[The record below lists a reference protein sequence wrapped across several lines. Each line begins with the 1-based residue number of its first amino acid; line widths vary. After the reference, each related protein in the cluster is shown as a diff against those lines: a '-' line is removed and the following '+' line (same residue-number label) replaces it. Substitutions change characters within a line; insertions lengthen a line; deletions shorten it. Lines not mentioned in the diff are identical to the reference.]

1 MFFLTRPLFTD
12 QNEMSSMFVK
22 LNSICTLVI
31 ASVMV
36 LGISGFQ
43 VQAEDSSSKDEKRES
58 QQRYV
63 IIHADDAG
71 MSHSVNMGTIAG
83 LESGVVSSA
92 SIMVP
97 CAWFT
102 EFAKYARENPQHDYG
117 IHLTL
122 TSEWNYYR
130 WGPVTSR
137 DKVPS
142 LVDEDGYLWDNS
154 RLVAENVKADEVEI
168 ELRAQIDRARQFG
181 VPLSHLDTHMGSLF
195 SRPDLVEVYVK
206 IGLEYDLPV
215 LFMKKIPAA
224 IGKEYPGLATGTD
237 KLIKALE
244 KKNLPLLDSVIQFY
258 GGKTHEQRKMNYMN
272 ALRDMGPGVN
282 ELIIHCGYDN
292 EELRAITNSASR
304 RNGDRIIFSSA
315 ETAAFL
321 KSNNIK
327 LLNWKQFREM
337 QCGKK

>member
-1 MFFLTRPLFTD
+1 MRINLNVICSLTITLMMILGM
-12 QNEMSSMFVK
+12 QN
-22 LNSICTLVI
+22 C
-31 ASVMV
+31 
-36 LGISGFQ
+36 Q
-43 VQAEDSSSKDEKRES
+43 VQAENSSKKEKKTEP
-58 QQRYV
+58 QPRYV

-71 MSHSVNMGTIAG
+71 MSHSVNMATIAG
-83 LESGVVSSA
+83 LESEVVTSA

-102 EFAKYARENPQHDYG
+102 EFAKYAKENPQHDYG

-122 TSEWNYYR
+122 TSEWNFYR
-130 WGPVTSR
+130 WGPVTSK

-154 RLVAENVKADEVEI
+154 RLVAENVKAEEVEI
-168 ELRAQIDRARQFG
+168 ELRAQIDRAKQFG

-195 SRPDLVEVYVK
+195 SRPDLVKVYVK
-206 IGLEYDLPV
+206 LGIEYDLPV
-215 LFMKKIPAA
+215 LFMKNIPAA
-224 IGKEYPGLATGTD
+224 IGKEYPGLAAGTD
-237 KLIKALE
+237 DLVKLLK
-244 KKNLPLLDSVIQFY
+244 KKNLPLLDSVLQFY

-292 EELRAITNSASR
+292 EELRAITNSAAR

-327 LLNWKQFREM
+327 LLNWNQFREM
-337 QCGKK
+337 QCNKK

>member
-1 MFFLTRPLFTD
+1 MRINLNVICSLTIAAMMALGM
-12 QNEMSSMFVK
+12 QN
-22 LNSICTLVI
+22 
-31 ASVMV
+31 
-36 LGISGFQ
+36 GQ
-43 VQAEDSSSKDEKRES
+43 VQAENSPQKEKKTEP
-58 QQRYV
+58 QPRYV

-71 MSHSVNMGTIAG
+71 MSHSVNMATIAG
-83 LESGVVSSA
+83 LESGVVTSA

-102 EFAKYARENPQHDYG
+102 EFAKYAKENPQHDYG

-122 TSEWNYYR
+122 TSEWNFYR
-130 WGPVTSR
+130 WGPVTSK

-154 RLVAENVKADEVEI
+154 RLVAENVKAEEVEI
-168 ELRAQIDRARQFG
+168 ELRAQIDRAKQFG

-195 SRPDLVEVYVK
+195 SRPDLVKVYVK
-206 IGLEYDLPV
+206 LGLEYDLPV
-215 LFMKKIPAA
+215 LFMKNIPAA
-224 IGKEYPGLATGTD
+224 IGKEYPGLAAGTEELAELL
-237 KLIKALE
+237 K
-244 KKNLPLLDSVIQFY
+244 KKNLPLLDSVLQFY

-292 EELRAITNSASR
+292 EELRAITNSAAR

-327 LLNWKQFREM
+327 LLSWKQFRKM
-337 QCGKK
+337 QCDKKK

>member
-1 MFFLTRPLFTD
+1 MMALGM
-12 QNEMSSMFVK
+12 QN
-22 LNSICTLVI
+22 
-31 ASVMV
+31 
-36 LGISGFQ
+36 GQ
-43 VQAEDSSSKDEKRES
+43 VQAENSPKKEKKTEP
-58 QQRYV
+58 QPRYV

-71 MSHSVNMGTIAG
+71 MSHSVNMATIAG
-83 LESGVVSSA
+83 LESEVVTSA

-102 EFAKYARENPQHDYG
+102 EFAKYAKENPQHDYG

-122 TSEWNYYR
+122 TSEWNFYR

-154 RLVAENVKADEVEI
+154 RLVAENVKAEEVEI
-168 ELRAQIDRARQFG
+168 ELRAQIDRAKKFG
-181 VPLSHLDTHMGSLF
+181 VQLSHLDTHMGSLF
-195 SRPDLVEVYVK
+195 SRPDLVKVYVK
-206 IGLEYDLPV
+206 LGLEYDLPV
-215 LFMKKIPAA
+215 LFMKNIPAA

-237 KLIKALE
+237 ELAELLK
-244 KKNLPLLDSVIQFY
+244 KKNLPLLDSVLQFY

-292 EELRAITNSASR
+292 EELRAITNSAAR
-304 RNGDRIIFSSA
+304 RNGDRLIFSSA

-327 LLNWKQFREM
+327 LISWKQFREM

>member
-1 MFFLTRPLFTD
+1 MRINHCSSYSLT
-12 QNEMSSMFVK
+12 
-22 LNSICTLVI
+22 
-31 ASVMV
+31 V
-36 LGISGFQ
+36 LCILCFGFQ
-43 VQAEDSSSKDEKRES
+43 ASQIFAEDSSKKDKKPEH
-58 QQRYV
+58 QTRYV

-71 MSHSVNMGTIAG
+71 MSHSVNMATIAG

-154 RLVAENVKADEVEI
+154 RLVAENVKAEEVEI
-168 ELRAQIDRARQFG
+168 ELRAQIDRARKFG
-181 VPLSHLDTHMGSLF
+181 VPLTHLDTHMGSLF
-195 SRPDLVEVYVK
+195 SRPDLVKVYVK
-206 IGLEYDLPV
+206 MGLEYDLPV
-215 LFMKKIPAA
+215 LFMKNIPARV
-224 IGKEYPGLATGTD
+224 GQEYPGLATGTD
-237 KLIKALE
+237 ELIKVLK
-244 KKNLPLLDSVIQFY
+244 KKNLPLLDSVLQFY

-321 KSNNIK
+321 KSHNIK
-327 LLNWKQFREM
+327 LLSWKQFREM
-337 QCGKK
+337 QCKKEK

>member
-1 MFFLTRPLFTD
+1 MRINLNVICSLTIAAMMALGM
-12 QNEMSSMFVK
+12 QN
-22 LNSICTLVI
+22 
-31 ASVMV
+31 
-36 LGISGFQ
+36 GQ
-43 VQAEDSSSKDEKRES
+43 VQAENSPKKEKKTEP
-58 QQRYV
+58 QPRYV

-71 MSHSVNMGTIAG
+71 MSHSVNMATIAG
-83 LESGVVSSA
+83 LESGVVTSA

-102 EFAKYARENPQHDYG
+102 EFAKYAKENPQHDYG

-122 TSEWNYYR
+122 TSEWNFYR
-130 WGPVTSR
+130 WGPVTSK

-154 RLVAENVKADEVEI
+154 RLVAENVKAEEVEI
-168 ELRAQIDRARQFG
+168 ELRAQIDRAKKFG

-195 SRPDLVEVYVK
+195 SRPDLVKVYVK
-206 IGLEYDLPV
+206 LGLEYDLPV
-215 LFMKKIPAA
+215 LFLKNIPAA
-224 IGKEYPGLATGTD
+224 IGKEYPGLAAGTD
-237 KLIKALE
+237 ELVELLK
-244 KKNLPLLDSVIQFY
+244 KKNLPLIDSVLQFY

-292 EELRAITNSASR
+292 EELRAITNSAAR

-327 LLNWKQFREM
+327 LLSWKQFRKM
-337 QCGKK
+337 QCNKK